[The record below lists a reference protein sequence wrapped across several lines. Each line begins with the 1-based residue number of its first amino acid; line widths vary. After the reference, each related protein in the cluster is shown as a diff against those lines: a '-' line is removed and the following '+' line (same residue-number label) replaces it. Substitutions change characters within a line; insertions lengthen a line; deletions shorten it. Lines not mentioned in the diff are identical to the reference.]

1 MITIELPGEYLV
13 TIRTSANGSAP
24 DRQGGM
30 STQSSTLWVKLVRP
44 NWDSGWHQCH
54 DKSLTKVVRLWK
66 LVASEA
72 DIPEAWRES
81 TGQRVCH
88 LPRGV
93 TESDVLR
100 ARVAE
105 LEELLRDARESLA
118 TAHVALFGLR
128 VEVDR
133 RDAECGR
140 VWFVPD
146 GSPDRVCHLPRGH
159 APAARYGCQGE
170 PPEEEDER

>member
-13 TIRTSANGSAP
+13 TIRASANGSAP

-30 STQSSTLWVKLVRP
+30 STQSGTLWVKLVRP
-44 NWDSGWHQCH
+44 NWDSGWHQCG

-72 DIPEAWRES
+72 DIPEAWREA

-88 LPRGV
+88 RLDGV

-105 LEELLRDARESLA
+105 LEELLRVARE
-118 TAHVALFGLR
+118 
-128 VEVDR
+128 EVGR

-159 APAARYGCQGE
+159 AVAARYGCQGE

>member
-13 TIRTSANGSAP
+13 TIRASANGSAP

-30 STQSSTLWVKLVRP
+30 STQSGTLWARLVRQT
-44 NWDSGWHQCH
+44 WDSGWHQCH
-54 DKSLTKVVRLWK
+54 DRSLTKVVRLWK

-72 DIPEAWRES
+72 DIPEAWREA

-100 ARVAE
+100 MRVAE
-105 LEELLRDARESLA
+105 LEALLRGARE
-118 TAHVALFGLR
+118 
-128 VEVDR
+128 EVDR

-170 PPEEEDER
+170 PPEEDAG